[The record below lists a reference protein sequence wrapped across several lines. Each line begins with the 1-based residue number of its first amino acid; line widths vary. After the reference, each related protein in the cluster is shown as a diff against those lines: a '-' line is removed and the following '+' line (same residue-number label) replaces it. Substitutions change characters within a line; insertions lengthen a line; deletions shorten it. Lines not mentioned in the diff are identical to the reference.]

1 MNPDAGFLPDVTAKR
16 SLFSRAW
23 QRLVKNNPK
32 AYLFF
37 AFLLPASLMFVI
49 YAVMGTFPFGRSSV
63 LVLDLNGQYVY
74 FFEALRDFVYGEG
87 SLLYSFGRALGGE
100 FMGIYAYYLAS
111 PLSYLVC
118 LFPKHA
124 ILEALYT
131 MFVIKCGLC
140 GLTFGYYLHRSAK
153 VKSKAATV
161 MFSTMYALCG
171 YCVVYQ
177 HNTMWIDCVFLL
189 PLIALGIEELIAKR
203 KYALFTVSF
212 ALAVLS
218 NFYIGYMMCF
228 FVAIYSVYAY
238 FSRTPA
244 ENNPL
249 GERWHFF
256 RSVLRVALFSA
267 IALAIAMIITMPA
280 VYALS
285 FGKNTFQNPTFP
297 PNQRFDFLDFFSK
310 FFIGSYDTVRPEGLP
325 VVYSGILALFCLPLY
340 FLSRKRSA
348 RERVGTAILIIL
360 FILCFNFNP
369 VDMAWH
375 GFQLPNWLN
384 YRYSF
389 MLCFVILVSGRK
401 AYEEMGEY
409 SPKIFLGISAVLAVA
424 VMIMQK
430 LDLKNMPDFAAVWL
444 SLAFIAIYCIGLSFS
459 NRSAA
464 KDTCA
469 AVMCVLVSLE
479 MFSAGLLNLVA
490 LDEDVVISSYDSYHD
505 FIDKIQ
511 PIVDE
516 VKDADTS
523 FYRMEKNEHRKVNDP
538 LALGFRGL
546 SNSTSTLNASTILF
560 LQQMGYSSKSH
571 WSKYLGGTPVS
582 DTLLG
587 LKYLIAKTD
596 DDTVDE
602 LWGEPYLTDKENGYT
617 AYRNAYAL
625 SLAYAVNGDLQTVY
639 LSNPN
644 EAAGE
649 EDEDGGETIP
659 YKELRNPFDRM
670 NAIVTAMLG
679 SETEIRIFKKLAE
692 PSISYD
698 NLNATFVSLH
708 KKYAPINSKDSAALE
723 LGTTAETDG
732 TVYCYFPSLY
742 PREVDLTLNG
752 QSYGTYY
759 GNETCRIVNLGSF
772 SAGDEINVKMKLKK
786 DDLYIMSGQ
795 SYFWYIDTAVFEEVM
810 AKLAESCYQI
820 EEYTETHFYGKITAG
835 EDQTMVFTS
844 IPYDEGWNV
853 YLDGEQVEVYETLD
867 ALLAFDVTPGEHTL
881 ELRYLSRAI
890 VWGRVFTAIGL
901 AAFLLIVIF
910 DKKLRILIARVF
922 PPDDTPTPDPAPDG
936 APLPDPGPI
945 PVPVQEGPPVIPDEY
960 VTGPVPPSAD
970 GTPEE
975 PNDASS
981 L

>member
-1 MNPDAGFLPDVTAKR
+1 MNPDPGALPDVYTKR
-16 SLFSRAW
+16 SLWARAW

-37 AFLLPASLMFVI
+37 SFLLPASLMFVI

-111 PLSYLVC
+111 PLSYIVC

-131 MFVIKCGLC
+131 MFVLKCGLC
-140 GLTFGYYLHRSAK
+140 GLTFGYYLHCSAK

-161 MFSTMYALCG
+161 MFSTMYALCA

-189 PLIALGIEELIAKR
+189 PLVALGIERLIAER
-203 KYALFTVSF
+203 KYALFTISF

-238 FSRTPA
+238 FSRTPE

-267 IALAIAMIITMPA
+267 IALAISMIITMPA

-297 PNQRFDFLDFFSK
+297 PNQRFDFLDLLSK

-340 FLSRKRSA
+340 FISRKRSS
-348 RERVGTAILIIL
+348 RERVGTAILIVF

-389 MLCFVILVSGRK
+389 MLCFVILVAGRK

-409 SPKIFLGISAVLAVA
+409 APKIFLGIAAFLALAVA
-424 VMIMQK
+424 VMQK

-444 SLAFIAIYCIGLSFS
+444 SLAFIAVYCIGLSFA

-464 KDTCA
+464 KETCA

-479 MFSAGLLNLVA
+479 MFSAGLLNLVD

-516 VKDADTS
+516 VKDADPS

-587 LKYLIAKTD
+587 LKYLIAKQD
-596 DDTVDE
+596 DKTVDE
-602 LWGEPYLTDKENGYT
+602 LWGSPYLTDEENGYV

-625 SLAYAVNGDLQTVY
+625 SLAYAVNSKLTEVY
-639 LSNPN
+639 LNDPN
-644 EAAGE
+644 KDL
-649 EDEDGGETIP
+649 DEDDEDRIA

-670 NAIVTAMLG
+670 NKIITAMLG
-679 SETEIRIFKKLAE
+679 SETEIQVFKKLPE

-698 NLNATFVSLH
+698 NLNVTFASLH
-708 KKYAPINSKDSAALE
+708 KKYAPINSKAGATLE
-723 LGTTAETDG
+723 LGTSAVGDG
-732 TVYCYFPSLY
+732 VVYCYFPSSY

-759 GNETCRIVNLGSF
+759 GNETCRIVDLGSF
-772 SAGDEINVKMKLKK
+772 SDGDAINIKMKLKK
-786 DDLYIMSGQ
+786 DDLYILSGQ
-795 SYFWYIDTAVFEEVM
+795 TYFWYIDDEVFREAMTA
-810 AKLAESCYQI
+810 LGQSCYQI
-820 EEYTETHFYGKITAG
+820 EEYTETHFKGTITAG
-835 EDQTMVFTS
+835 EDQTTVFTS

-853 YLDGEQVEVYETLD
+853 YLDGKRVEVYETLD
-867 ALLAFDVTPGEHTL
+867 ALLAFDITPGTHTL

-890 VWGRVFTAIGL
+890 FWGRVFTAIGL
-901 AAFLLIVIF
+901 TAFILILVF
-910 DKKLRILIARVF
+910 DKKLRRLLSRLYPADA
-922 PPDDTPTPDPAPDG
+922 PKTPEDPASPPS
-936 APLPDPGPI
+936 AELPPLP
-945 PVPVQEGPPVIPDEY
+945 EGPEVIPDDF
-960 VTGPVPPSAD
+960 VTAPTPPFGEKATTKD
-970 GTPEE
+970 PQE
-975 PNDASS
+975 PGSDAP
-981 L
+981 